1 MRKYIASPFDQMR
14 FNTNKTNVNR
24 NSAISTSILLD
35 NGLIISFWAL
45 HLDYRSMGPDAANNR
60 MVTSK
65 DQIMVGEDNGTPDCK
80 L

>member
-1 MRKYIASPFDQMR
+1 MRKYIASPFDQIR
-14 FNTNKTNVNR
+14 FKTNKINVTR

-35 NGLIISFWAL
+35 NGLIVNFWTL
-45 HLDYRSMGPDAANNR
+45 HLDYKSMGPDAANNR

-65 DQIMVGEDNGTPDCK
+65 DQIMFGEDNGTPNCK